1 MPETRPPLRV
11 VVVGAG
17 PAGLYA
23 AEALLGRLDAEVTV
37 DLIERLPAPFGLV
50 RYGVAPDHP
59 TIKSIVSTLDAIL
72 TTPRL
77 RFLGNVEIG
86 ADITHEQL
94 LACYDAVVYAVGA
107 PSDQRMMIPG
117 EELIGSV
124 SATDLVSWYNGHPDS
139 ELTRQLTATDVA
151 VIGAGNVAL
160 DIARILARPYDDIAT
175 SDVPDEALRVLRT
188 SQVRQVR
195 ILARRGPQHTKFSTK
210 ELRELGAIT
219 SIDRI
224 VRSVDCTDI
233 SDAALDRRDT
243 TNLRLFREWS
253 DMPTGS
259 AARSVEFR
267 FFCAPVEIVGTDHVE
282 GVRIERTRVD
292 DDGRVVGL
300 GEFETI
306 PARLVVRAV
315 GYRGICIPG
324 LPFEPRTG
332 VIPNLVGRVLD
343 ESGTVR
349 PREYVAGWS
358 KRGPSGVIGTNKS
371 DARETVASLLA
382 DHAAGRFD
390 HPPVG
395 SIDEVLARNKVNVV
409 TLTGWQSIDR
419 AEISLGT
426 AQGRA
431 RTKIATW
438 QALTELARGGQL
450 KMQEHSN

>member
-1 MPETRPPLRV
+1 MSESRPPLQV
-11 VVVGAG
+11 AVVGAG

-23 AEALLGRLDAEVTV
+23 AEALLNGLGADVTV

-59 TIKSIVSTLDAIL
+59 TIKSVVSTLDAIL
-72 TTPRL
+72 RTPRL
-77 RFLGNVEIG
+77 RFLGNVELG
-86 ADITHEQL
+86 ADVSPEQL
-94 LACYDAVVYAVGA
+94 LACYDAVIYAVGA
-107 PSDQRMMIPG
+107 PSDQRMVIPG
-117 EELIGSV
+117 EELAGSV

-160 DIARILARPYDDIAT
+160 DIARMLTRPYDDIAS
-175 SDVPDEALRVLRT
+175 SDVPDEALRVMRT
-188 SQVRQVR
+188 SRVRQVR

-210 ELRELGAIT
+210 ELRELGAI
-219 SIDRI
+219 SAIDRI
-224 VRSVDCTDI
+224 VRTVDCTDI
-233 SDAALDRRDT
+233 SDAALDRRDA

-253 DMPTGS
+253 GAPTS
-259 AARSVEFR
+259 AGLRSVEFR
-267 FFCAPVEIVGTDHVE
+267 FFCAPVEIVGTNHVE
-282 GVRIERTRVD
+282 GVRVERTAVD

-306 PARLVVRAV
+306 PAHLVVRAV
-315 GYRGICIPG
+315 GYRGIRILG
-324 LPFEPRTG
+324 LPFEVRTG
-332 VIPNLVGRVLD
+332 VIPNLAGRLLD
-343 ESGTVR
+343 ESGAAR

-382 DHAAGRFD
+382 DHAAGGFD
-390 HPPVG
+390 QPP
-395 SIDEVLARNKVNVV
+395 IDRIDDVLARNGVHPV
-409 TLTGWQSIDR
+409 TLAGWQSIDR
-419 AEISLGT
+419 AEISLGLS
-426 AQGRA
+426 QGRA

-450 KMQEHSN
+450 KMQEQSN